1 MSALLLILLA
11 IVIFVVAYLTYG
23 RYLAKTWG
31 IDPSRKTPAIE
42 LEDGVD
48 YCPAKTPVLMGH
60 HFSSMP
66 VQALSTDLFRQH
78 FSDGFLVSYGL
89 LSVVF
94 SSVQFR
100 TSVHYSYLFVTKVY
114 P

>member
-1 MSALLLILLA
+1 MSALLLIILA

-31 IDPSRKTPAIE
+31 LDPSKKTPAYE

-60 HFSSMP
+60 HSRLPRPRF
-66 VQALSTDLFRQH
+66 QDLKAEIATNLEPCH
-78 FSDGFLVSYGL
+78 IA
-89 LSVVF
+89 
-94 SSVQFR
+94 
-100 TSVHYSYLFVTKVY
+100 
-114 P
+114 

>member
-1 MSALLLILLA
+1 MYLHLFYIRNAQNIRKNYNLGGIVVSALLLIILA

-31 IDPSRKTPAIE
+31 LDPSKKTPAYE

-60 HFSSMP
+60 HFSSIAGAGP
-66 VQALSTDLFRQH
+66 INGPIQAAF
-78 FSDGFLVSYGL
+78 FGWV
-89 LSVVF
+89 
-94 SSVQFR
+94 
-100 TSVHYSYLFVTKVY
+100 